1 MSTIER
7 MESEV
12 RSYCRAF
19 PATFTRSE
27 GCYQYDDKG
36 NEYLDFFSGAGT
48 LNYGHNNPQLKA
60 KLLEYI
66 QQDGVVHSLDMT
78 TAAKIDLLERF
89 ESVILKPRDLD
100 YKVQFPGPTGTN
112 AVESAL
118 KLARKIKGRQPI
130 LSFTNAFHGMTLG
143 SLSISGNA
151 FKRDGAGVPLSHAV
165 NMPFDGYFG
174 DDVDTIEYMDRL
186 LSDNGSGVDAP
197 AAVIVETIQAE
208 GGINVA
214 SFEWLQRLEVLCHKY
229 DMLLILDDIQVGCG
243 RTGPF
248 FSFEPAGIY
257 PDMVCLSKSLSGYG
271 LPLALTLIRRELDQ
285 WQPGEHNGTF
295 RGHNLAFVT
304 ATEALSYW
312 EDDTLSKEVE
322 RKGNRAHAFF
332 AGMAEKYPNMFIEA
346 RGRGLI
352 QGLECRQ
359 EGLADRLS
367 AAAFERCLIAE
378 TSGPEGHVFKL
389 LPPLT
394 IENAELEAGLQ
405 IIEEAVEE
413 VAKDQQQYSVA
424 VADQLNGYASR
435 D

>member
-19 PATFTRSE
+19 PATFTKAK

-48 LNYGHNNPQLKA
+48 LNYGHNNPQFKA
-60 KLLEYI
+60 KLIEYI

-89 ESVILKPRDLD
+89 EAVILKPRGLD

-151 FKRDGAGVPLSHAV
+151 FKRDGAGVPLAHAV

-174 DDVDTIEYMDRL
+174 DEVDTIEYMDRL
-186 LSDNGSGVDAP
+186 LSDNGSGIDTP

-214 SFEWLQRLEVLCHKY
+214 SFDWLQRLETLCRKY

-257 PDMVCLSKSLSGYG
+257 PDIVCLSKSLSGYG
-271 LPLALTLIRRELDQ
+271 LPLAFTLIRRELDQ

-322 RKGNRAHAFF
+322 RKGQKAHAFF
-332 AGMAEKYPNMFIEA
+332 ENMAETYPNMFVEA

-359 EGLADRLS
+359 EGLADKLS
-367 AAAFERCLIAE
+367 AAAFERGLIAE

-394 IENAELEAGLQ
+394 IEEAELEAGLQ
-405 IIEEAVEE
+405 IIEEAVGE
-413 VAKDQQQYSVA
+413 VAKEQQRYSVA
-424 VADQLNGYASR
+424 TADQPSGYASQN
-435 D
+435 

>member
-12 RSYCRAF
+12 RSYCRVF
-19 PATFTRSE
+19 PATFTKAE

-48 LNYGHNNPQLKA
+48 LNYGHNNPQFKA
-60 KLLEYI
+60 KLIEYI

-89 ESVILKPRDLD
+89 ESVILKPRGLD

-151 FKRDGAGVPLSHAV
+151 FKRDGAGVPLAHAV

-174 DDVDTIEYMDRL
+174 DEVDTIEYMDRL
-186 LSDNGSGVDAP
+186 LNDNGSGIDTP
-197 AAVIVETIQAE
+197 AAAIVETVQAE

-214 SFEWLQRLEVLCHKY
+214 SFEWLQRLETLCRKY

-271 LPLALTLIRRELDQ
+271 LPLAFTLIRRELDQ

-295 RGHNLAFVT
+295 RGHNLAFIT

-312 EDDTLSKEVE
+312 EDDTLSKEVQ
-322 RKGNRAHAFF
+322 RKGHKAHAFF
-332 AGMAEKYPNMFIEA
+332 EDMAEKYPNMFVEA
-346 RGRGLI
+346 HGRGLI

-359 EGLADRLS
+359 EGSADKLS
-367 AAAFERCLIAE
+367 ATAFERGLIAE

-394 IENAELEAGLQ
+394 IEEAELEAGLQ

-413 VAKDQQQYSVA
+413 VAKEQQRYSVA
-424 VADQLNGYASR
+424 VADQPSGYASQ